1 MAKKKT
7 QPAEEK
13 VEVVTEEVKV
23 AEDVKT
29 EEPKVEK
36 KVKDKKKETKIEKET
51 KVEKSKSKSK
61 PKKEKKS
68 MKKKVQE
75 VVSELKKVS
84 KPSFGKVCKDTCVV
98 IAVVAICTLL
108 LFGVDKL
115 FSLVNNLLLPN

>member
-7 QPAEEK
+7 QPTEVKE
-13 VEVVTEEVKV
+13 EVVAEEVKV
-23 AEDVKT
+23 SEDVKT
-29 EEPKVEK
+29 EGSKVEK
-36 KVKDKKKETKIEKET
+36 KAKNKKEAKIEKET

-75 VVSELKKVS
+75 VMSELKKVS